1 MRERASPR
9 NIASTKLQ
17 LGATGLHGAETLP
30 RQSAS
35 MKLLTTAALAAL
47 AAAIA
52 APGSAEMQRYSV
64 IFGGKNVGHLNADV
78 QGTQTTIDFD
88 YKNNGRGPTMKES
101 IKLNADG
108 LPMAWDI
115 TGATTFGS
123 KVEEH
128 FARNGVKA
136 TWTDATG
143 KGSATTKEPAVY
155 VAQSGS
161 PWSTGLYAR
170 AIIKAGG
177 ASIAALPGGTLK
189 LAKGE
194 TLTVNGDGGQL
205 QVTRYDLSGIDTAP
219 DTILMDA
226 NGQMFAAVS
235 PRQVI
240 VRAGYEGEAE
250 RLKTLAAQW
259 STDRFVDIH
268 KKVAHTY
275 GAPVRIRNV
284 RVFDPK
290 AQALTQPVSVLVSG
304 NKIAAVEP
312 LDEPATKGEV
322 TIDGAGGTLV
332 PGMYEMHAHTSQEG
346 ALLNL
351 IAGITTMRDMGND
364 NAVLEK
370 LIERIDNGTIAGPRI
385 VRAGFV
391 EGKSPYSANNGI
403 LVNSEQEAVDAA
415 RWYAAHGYWSIKSY
429 NSMNP
434 AWIPAMVKEA
444 HRLGLKVQGHVPA
457 FATADQM
464 VEDGFDELT
473 HINQFML
480 QWVIQP
486 TEDTRTLFRL
496 TALKRL
502 PALDLNSPRVQHS
515 INLVAEKHIPMDVT
529 LGIHENLLLNR
540 DGQVPK
546 GAVDYITHMP
556 IGTQRGLKQAWID
569 TSAPGDDAAYRGA
582 YDKIVQTIRM
592 LNDKGVMI
600 VPGTDTGG
608 SFTYHRELE
617 LYQTIGMTPPQILKR
632 ATWDM
637 AHYLGQDQQLGS
649 IEKGKLADFFLVPG
663 DPTKDLKAI
672 KSIAMVVKDGAF
684 YYPAEVYPEFG
695 IEPFAPL
702 PKVTPRS

>member
-1 MRERASPR
+1 
-9 NIASTKLQ
+9 
-17 LGATGLHGAETLP
+17 
-30 RQSAS
+30 

-47 AAAIA
+47 AAALA
-52 APGSAEMQRYSV
+52 APASAEVQRYSV

-78 QGTQTTIDFD
+78 QGAQTAIDYDF
-88 YKNNGRGPTMKES
+88 KNNGRGPTMKES
-101 IKLNADG
+101 IRLDANG
-108 LPMAWDI
+108 LPTAWDI

-128 FARNGVKA
+128 FARKGGAA
-136 TWTDATG
+136 TWTDSTG
-143 KGSATTKEPAVY
+143 KGSAAVKGPAVY

-170 AIIKAGG
+170 AILKAGG
-177 ASIAALPGGTLK
+177 TTIPALPGGTLK
-189 LAKGE
+189 LTRGE
-194 TLTVNGDGGQL
+194 ALTVNGDGGQL
-205 QVTRYDLSGIDTAP
+205 QVTRYDLGGIDTSP
-219 DTILMDA
+219 ETILMDA
-226 NGQMFAAVS
+226 DGEMFAAVS
-235 PRQVI
+235 PRFVI

-250 RLKTLAAQW
+250 RLKTLAAKW
-259 STDRFVDIH
+259 STDRFVDIQ
-268 KKVAHTY
+268 KKVAHHY
-275 GAPVRIRNV
+275 EAPVRIRNV

-290 AQALTQPVSVLVSG
+290 TQALTQPVSVIVSG
-304 NKIAAVEP
+304 NRIAAVEP

-332 PGMYEMHAHTSQEG
+332 AGMYEMHAHTGQES

-351 IAGITTMRDMGND
+351 IAGVTTMRDMGND
-364 NAVLEK
+364 NAVLAK
-370 LIERIDNGTIAGPRI
+370 LIERIDNGIIAGPRI

-403 LVNSEQEAVDAA
+403 LVNSEQEAIDAV
-415 RWYAAHGYWSIKSY
+415 RWYAARDFWSIKSY

-480 QWVIQP
+480 QWVIKP

-502 PALDLNSPRVQHS
+502 PGLDLNSERVQHS
-515 INLVAEKHIPMDVT
+515 INLVAEKHVPMDVT

-540 DGQVPK
+540 DGQVPR
-546 GAVDYITHMP
+546 GAADYFSHMP

-617 LYQTIGMTPPQILKR
+617 LYQTVGMTAPQILKR

-637 AHYLGQDQQLGS
+637 AHYLGQDQRLGS

-672 KSIAMVVKDGAF
+672 KHIAMVVKDGVF
-684 YYPAEVYPEFG
+684 YYPEEVYPEFG
-695 IEPFAPL
+695 IEPFAPA
-702 PKVTPRS
+702 PKVTPSSQVTPRS